1 MWDLIVKPMNY
12 NKRQVFLVEIE
23 MQYSAVLKERPT
35 NFIWRVGEDCGEL
48 ILVEVSWHLLRKE
61 GPEWTWEEIYS
72 STSTTEGPV
81 PWKDQRT
88 QAQQSHGVWKARM

>member
-35 NFIWRVGEDCGEL
+35 DFIWRVGEDCAGL
-48 ILVEVSWHLLRKE
+48 ILVGEVSWHLLSK
-61 GPEWTWEEIYS
+61 GPEWTWEEVYN

-88 QAQQSHGVWKARM
+88 QA